1 MPKGNSMCFT
11 NRQIVNKQTNR
22 KKGFSKQR
30 EEKELI
36 ENAFGSSTDAKHE
49 PLECDAKKKKKKP
62 ATCVV
67 SVKNSEEWQEF
78 ITSYLLGVKK
88 KTKKT
93 CAHHSDLFPH
103 SVCSFPWGGGK
114 GPKVGRRWL
123 PGSLRA
129 RLRADAATS
138 FGEVVRRAHGKV
150 GRMHSQSEFCRPLR
164 GSPIKTRPRNSEAR
178 S

>member
-1 MPKGNSMCFT
+1 MGKPHHFPSKLDLRGRAARQGDVSYFMPKGNSMCFT

-36 ENAFGSSTDAKHE
+36 ENAFGSSTNAKHE

-88 KTKKT
+88 KTKNLRSSFRFIST
-93 CAHHSDLFPH
+93 FRTFI
-103 SVCSFPWGGGK
+103 SVGGK
-114 GPKVGRRWL
+114 RSK
-123 PGSLRA
+123 SRA
-129 RLRADAATS
+129 QVVTRIFARAPA
-138 FGEVVRRAHGKV
+138 
-150 GRMHSQSEFCRPLR
+150 C
-164 GSPIKTRPRNSEAR
+164 
-178 S
+178 